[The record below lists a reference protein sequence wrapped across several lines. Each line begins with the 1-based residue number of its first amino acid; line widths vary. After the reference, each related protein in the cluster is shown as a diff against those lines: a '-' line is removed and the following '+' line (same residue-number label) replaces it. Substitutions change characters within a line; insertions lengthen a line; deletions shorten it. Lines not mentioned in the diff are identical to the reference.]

1 VPKRTQSQNILNLK
15 DYFETEVLKRGGN
28 VPFFVSKMGI
38 ISIKWKRIRGSH
50 FQGLPKNTKKD
61 QFVVLDSLQ
70 NLLKS
75 SSPIPPRI
83 LPKKIS

>member
-1 VPKRTQSQNILNLK
+1 
-15 DYFETEVLKRGGN
+15 VLKRGGN

-61 QFVVLDSLQ
+61 QFVVLDLFQHLTESA
-70 NLLKS
+70 
-75 SSPIPPRI
+75 
-83 LPKKIS
+83 